1 MDDSVPPTALEEASF
16 ESGFLEPCGNLSGA
30 WLIGYVLAF

>member
-16 ESGFLEPCGNLSGA
+16 DLGFWSPAETYLLPEPL
-30 WLIGYVLAF
+30 V